1 MMGIGNIVI
10 RLIEGQLGQ
19 LKAVIREMEI
29 MADCADMSLTYYPLG
44 SLPLSLF
51 FSLSLCLAVIWRSL
65 IYSVMNLDILKVCV
79 PSTELSSLKIT
90 SFP

>member
-29 MADCADMSLTYYPLG
+29 MAGCVDMSLTYYPLG
-44 SLPLSLF
+44 SLPLSLS
-51 FSLSLCLAVIWRSL
+51 FSLSPSL
-65 IYSVMNLDILKVCV
+65 SV
-79 PSTELSSLKIT
+79 
-90 SFP
+90 